1 MISELSKGHNLLKYI
16 IEHSNGGVAVHDKDL
31 NYIYVSRHYLEQYKV
46 QDKNVIG
53 KHHYDVF
60 PDLPQKWRDV
70 HKRALKGEILSNDC
84 DPYQRAD
91 GSIEWTRWECRPWY
105 ETDGTIGGIVVY
117 TEIITKQKNEK
128 DELEKRLK
136 ELSAIYALSQNIQR
150 SITLDILSNELARS
164 LESILN
170 YDYFAFLLIDE
181 NTGKMYPFT
190 LSDQG
195 KGHEFLKKDM
205 DYVASCQPAV
215 GKGITGW
222 VAINGKS
229 LKIDDVTKDERY
241 FGLRNGIK
249 SELCVPLKIDDKVIG
264 VINVETTKPAA
275 YNEYDINLLE
285 TLSASIAI
293 SIRNTEL
300 FESNQKEITLRKK
313 TEEELRLKI
322 KELEDFFKLTVGRE
336 LKMIELKTEINELLK
351 QLGKKEKYE
360 V

>member
-1 MISELSKGHNLLKYI
+1 MKYELSKEHNLFKYI
-16 IEHSNGGVAVHDKDL
+16 IEHSKGGVAVHDRDL

-60 PDLPQKWRDV
+60 PDLPEKWRDV
-70 HKRALKGEILSNDC
+70 HKRALKGEISSNDC

-105 ETDGTIGGIVVY
+105 ETDGSIGGIVVY

-128 DELEKRLK
+128 DELERRLK
-136 ELSAIYALSQNIQR
+136 ELSAIYSMAQNLQR
-150 SITLDILSNELARS
+150 SIKLDVLSSELAKT
-164 LESILN
+164 LESLFN
-170 YDYFAFLLIDE
+170 YDYFAFLLIDAD
-181 NTGKMYPFT
+181 TGKLYPFT

-195 KGHEFLKKDM
+195 KGSDFLRKDM
-205 DYVASCQPAV
+205 EYVASGQPAV

-222 VAINGKS
+222 VAKNGLS

-241 FGLRNGIK
+241 FGLRDGIK
-249 SELCVPLKIDDKVIG
+249 SELCVPLKIGDKVIG

-275 YNEYDINLLE
+275 YNEYDMNLLE
-285 TLSASIAI
+285 TLSASIAVTI
-293 SIRNTEL
+293 KNTEL
-300 FESNQKEITLRKK
+300 FENNQKEISLRKK

-322 KELEDFFKLTVGRE
+322 KELEDFIEVTIGRE
-336 LKMIELKTEINELLK
+336 LKMIELKTEINQLLK
-351 QLGKKEKYE
+351 ELGKEEKYE